1 MATPFV
7 RHALGVPVTVVIPSV
22 LAPAARG
29 QTELQVPDGSE
40 PDGSGTA
47 GFGTAGSGTLR
58 GVLDA
63 LAAEYPVLGRRLRD
77 ERGVLRRHVNVY
89 VGGQDVRRLEG
100 LDTAVGPDEEVLVI
114 QSVAGG

>member
-1 MATPFV
+1 M
-7 RHALGVPVTVVIPSV
+7 PVTVVIPSV

-29 QTELQVPDGSE
+29 QTEIEVPDGFGAAGSR
-40 PDGSGTA
+40 PD
-47 GFGTAGSGTLR
+47 GSGTLR